1 MVPGN
6 KKPLDEKLSQ
16 FVFVQFCIFI
26 IEMSQCLPSGE
37 EWIFHL
43 VPDRQELGVDIDF
56 PSGSNFVT
64 DQTRL
69 TFSLL
74 NYLSLSRSQWDILE
88 RPRTLA
94 GCVLC
99 WREEYRG
106 MQSASKHW
114 AQLCHTHIYLQIRFF
129 HKVGLFMFSNVFLL
143 FFLLLF
149 QCGFG
154 WPR

>member
-74 NYLSLSRSQWDILE
+74 NYLSLSLSVPVRYSGTALDTGRLRPVLE
-88 RPRTLA
+88 RGIQRNA
-94 GCVLC
+94 V
-99 WREEYRG
+99 
-106 MQSASKHW
+106 S
-114 AQLCHTHIYLQIRFF
+114 
-129 HKVGLFMFSNVFLL
+129 
-143 FFLLLF
+143 
-149 QCGFG
+149 
-154 WPR
+154 

>member
-74 NYLSLSRSQWDILE
+74 NYLSLSLGPSEIFWNGPRHWQAASCSRE
-88 RPRTLA
+88 RNT
-94 GCVLC
+94 
-99 WREEYRG
+99 EEC
-106 MQSASKHW
+106 S
-114 AQLCHTHIYLQIRFF
+114 
-129 HKVGLFMFSNVFLL
+129 
-143 FFLLLF
+143 
-149 QCGFG
+149 
-154 WPR
+154 

>member
-37 EWIFHL
+37 EWIFES

-74 NYLSLSRSQWDILE
+74 NYLSLCLGQIFWNGPHHSTASKLA
-88 RPRTLA
+88 RPRT
-94 GCVLC
+94 
-99 WREEYRG
+99 EEC
-106 MQSASKHW
+106 SK
-114 AQLCHTHIYLQIRFF
+114 
-129 HKVGLFMFSNVFLL
+129 
-143 FFLLLF
+143 
-149 QCGFG
+149 
-154 WPR
+154 